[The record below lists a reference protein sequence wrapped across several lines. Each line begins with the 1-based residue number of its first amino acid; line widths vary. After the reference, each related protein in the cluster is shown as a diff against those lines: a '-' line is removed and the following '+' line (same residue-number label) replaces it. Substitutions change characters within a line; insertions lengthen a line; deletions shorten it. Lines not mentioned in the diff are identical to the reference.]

1 MKTVKNLQICPL
13 QIFVRPEFALNFC
26 YTYFNWIFHPQGV
39 TFWQFFAVR
48 AHIRIFLAFRICINF
63 YSILKIEPARPHLPP
78 KNLGAFS
85 GQEIV
90 YIGNF
95 LWIKT
100 WHFLHFVNL
109 WPEGVIRDHFTTLRA
124 WKTIDQAFQR
134 HLNFWPRSHCLST
147 QGRGIQCT
155 KTLWWEEV
163 FLYIFDPFFQGS
175 IFFYKWWLLCMW
187 TL

>member
-1 MKTVKNLQICPL
+1 MSENLQICPECASSL
-13 QIFVRPEFALNFC
+13 HWNSVIPTSTEFFTLKELLFGN
-26 YTYFNWIFHPQGV
+26 
-39 TFWQFFAVR
+39 FFAVR
-48 AHIRIFLAFRICINF
+48 AHIRIFVAFIICINF

-90 YIGNF
+90 YIGHF

-134 HLNFWPRSHCLST
+134 HLNFWPRSHRLGT
-147 QGRGIQCT
+147 QGRGIHCT
-155 KTLWWEEV
+155 KTL
-163 FLYIFDPFFQGS
+163 
-175 IFFYKWWLLCMW
+175 
-187 TL
+187 

>member
-1 MKTVKNLQICPL
+1 MVEPQQGKWTSCTGLPESSSNFTLGLLGESQQLHENEWKFADLPWVCP
-13 QIFVRPEFALNFC
+13 QFALKFC
-26 YTYFNWIFHPQGV
+26 HTYFYWIFHPQGV

-90 YIGNF
+90 YIGHF

-134 HLNFWPRSHCLST
+134 HLNFWPRSHCLGT
-147 QGRGIQCT
+147 QGRGIQRT
-155 KTLWWEEV
+155 KTL
-163 FLYIFDPFFQGS
+163 
-175 IFFYKWWLLCMW
+175 
-187 TL
+187 

>member
-90 YIGNF
+90 YIGHF

-109 WPEGVIRDHFTTLRA
+109 WPEGVIRAHFTTLRA
-124 WKTIDQAFQR
+124 WKAIDQAFQR
-134 HLNFWPRSHCLST
+134 HLNFWPRSHCLGT

-155 KTLWWEEV
+155 ETLWWEEV
-163 FLYIFDPFFQGS
+163 LPN
-175 IFFYKWWLLCMW
+175 KWSK
-187 TL
+187 